1 MQLKYRPVKQLLIKK
16 SINLNNDFS
25 TICFLNDVYSFE
37 SDSVS
42 DLHTDAYNVK
52 LLHPLSSSLDAV
64 KIHFTVPGIHSTYSC
79 AMTMTMTDSKRINS
93 CP

>member
-25 TICFLNDVYSFE
+25 TILFLNDVYSF
-37 SDSVS
+37 D
-42 DLHTDAYNVK
+42 YNVK

-64 KIHFTVPGIHSTYSC
+64 KTHLTVTGIT
-79 AMTMTMTDSKRINS
+79 A
-93 CP
+93 PAAV

>member
-25 TICFLNDVYSFE
+25 TILFLNDVYSF
-37 SDSVS
+37 D
-42 DLHTDAYNVK
+42 YNVK

-64 KIHFTVPGIHSTYSC
+64 KLHFTVPGVHSTYSC
-79 AMTMTMTDSKRINS
+79 VMTVTVTDSKRINS